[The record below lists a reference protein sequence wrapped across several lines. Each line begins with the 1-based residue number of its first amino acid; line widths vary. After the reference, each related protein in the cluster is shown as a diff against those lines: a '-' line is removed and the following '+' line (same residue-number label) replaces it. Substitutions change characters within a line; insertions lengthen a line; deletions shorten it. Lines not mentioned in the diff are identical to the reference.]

1 MLDMDHFKQV
11 DDRLG
16 HLTGDDVLRAQL
28 RADAMVT
35 RYGGDGARA
44 RDAQETID
52 AALLRADEAL
62 YRAKRAGR
70 DRVEAS
76 LEVAA

>member
-11 DDRLG
+11 NDRHG
-16 HLTGDDVLRAQL
+16 HLTGDDVLREVARTL
-28 RADAMVT
+28 R
-35 RYGGDGARA
+35 
-44 RDAQETID
+44 
-52 AALLRADEAL
+52 ALLRADEAL